1 MRSQSKNSSS
11 SLNSWLKLEITSSG
25 LWDVSEIKLEFLNA
39 KFLSVFWILLDIK
52 FFVINIEKKC
62 TYLTEFKNT
71 SFTL

>member
-39 KFLSVFWILLDIK
+39 KFLSVFLDIIGYYV
-52 FFVINIEKKC
+52 FC
-62 TYLTEFKNT
+62 
-71 SFTL
+71 